1 MKLEEIMGRHGT
13 IAGRKEAQDRKRAAS
28 FTKIVRLITVAAR
41 GGDNPEFNVAL
52 KHAIEKA
59 KAINMPNDNI
69 NRAIKKGTGA
79 DGSASFDTLNYEGYG
94 PAGVAIIVETL
105 TDNKNRTAAN
115 VKTIFDR
122 NGGNLGVT
130 GCVSY
135 MFERKGEIIIEKTA
149 DTVEEQIMEIAL
161 EAGMDDMETFD
172 DSFYI
177 TTSTENFDSV
187 SSALREAGYVLL
199 EADIQF
205 VPSIE
210 VDSMDDEDEEKLR
223 KLIDLLEND
232 DDVQK
237 VHHNYSNL

>member
-1 MKLEEIMGRHGT
+1 MGRHGT